1 MADLSVCAGCGR
13 PFDGDAR
20 WNVGYVQGRAVQ
32 ALCPDCQTPDDTA
45 EAEEH
50 ARTVDYAALK
60 QYGSARLVTTLEL
73 QAANATAVEQDWIA
87 FTDEAMEMLREYD
100 HLLVLGGTAGDLGI
114 AACACSVAP
123 DETETADGRLILER
137 VRRDRDAPIGMI
149 EVRLADFMGW
159 REVLIPAD
167 AARSMVESVQ
177 RYVLDTTQ
185 GEG

>member
-1 MADLSVCAGCGR
+1 MPGADPATERTDMADLSVCAGCGR
-13 PFDGDAR
+13 PSTATRTGTLATSR
-20 WNVGYVQGRAVQ
+20 ARAVQ

-114 AACACSVAP
+114 AACACSVAL
-123 DETETADGRLILER
+123 TRRRRL
-137 VRRDRDAPIGMI
+137 
-149 EVRLADFMGW
+149 MGGSSSS
-159 REVLIPAD
+159 EF
-167 AARSMVESVQ
+167 AAIAMLPSA
-177 RYVLDTTQ
+177 
-185 GEG
+185 